1 MRHEGTINK
10 MAGGCAPW
18 NRFGARWRRI
28 SRGKEA
34 LAHEIW
40 RGENLLPL
48 TTTFLSLSSLSI
60 LHIIKNSRRL
70 YMKSLMRL
78 LMCTNVLALISL
90 KLKNASLGSL
100 GRIHAASGD

>member
-1 MRHEGTINK
+1 MR
-10 MAGGCAPW
+10 
-18 NRFGARWRRI
+18 
-28 SRGKEA
+28 S
-34 LAHEIW
+34 
-40 RGENLLPL
+40 GEEKICSLSQRL
-48 TTTFLSLSSLSI
+48 FSLSSLSI

-70 YMKSLMRL
+70 YMKSPMRL

>member
-48 TTTFLSLSSLSI
+48 AMTVRTTEAKPSHLAKISSMSSLFQEISLSLLSLYPPN
-60 LHIIKNSRRL
+60 HQKF
-70 YMKSLMRL
+70 
-78 LMCTNVLALISL
+78 
-90 KLKNASLGSL
+90 
-100 GRIHAASGD
+100 